1 MRVTVVRS
9 GGIAGLLMTTTLD
22 TATLD
27 AAASTTLRELVA
39 ACSFT
44 DRRPTPVV
52 DGVRVEL
59 SVEDDEPHRPASRVR
74 FDEHDPPEGVE
85 RVLNWLGDQPAAQRS
100 VGR

>member
-9 GGIAGLLMTTTLD
+9 GGVAGLLVTTTLD
-22 TATLD
+22 DADMDD
-27 AAASTTLRELVA
+27 AATTTLRELLD
-39 ACSFT
+39 ACSFA

-59 SVEDDEPHRPASRVR
+59 TVEDGKHRGRVR
-74 FDEHDPPEGVE
+74 FDEHDPPDGAGPLL
-85 RVLNWLGDQPAAQRS
+85 RWMLDQPAAQRS